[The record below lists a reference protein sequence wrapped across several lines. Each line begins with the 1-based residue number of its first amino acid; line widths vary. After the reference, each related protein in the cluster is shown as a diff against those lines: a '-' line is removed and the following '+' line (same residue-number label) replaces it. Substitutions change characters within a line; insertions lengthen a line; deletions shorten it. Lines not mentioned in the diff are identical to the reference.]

1 MHLGYMPRGH
11 AAVILS
17 TLPSDASSARPGLEN
32 RETRG
37 TQMRIFLRHL
47 VLRRHGFR
55 SSIRRLQVL
64 QQALELALKRIVV
77 LPVGKILDEVLGYLP
92 RQVLACFSI
101 EAFPAIQSFVRHEP
115 NGKQLPLLFRNLTL
129 AGVENVR
136 LHPLAVHAVLR
147 QDQEQL
153 VMQADGR
160 VNLLVELFAG
170 FNIVRRKPAAHAFI
184 LQAFVQTVSKL
195 LVLGGRP
202 VASALLALNM
212 CNRAA
217 TGTRSEE

>member
-55 SSIRRLQVL
+55 SCIRRLQVL
-64 QQALELALKRIVV
+64 QQPLEPVLIRIVV
-77 LPVGKILDEVLGYLP
+77 LPVGKIRDEVLGYLP
-92 RQVLACFSI
+92 RQVLTCFGI
-101 EAFPAIQSFVRHEP
+101 EAFPVIQSFEGHQP
-115 NGKQLPLLFRNLTL
+115 NRKQLPLLFRNLTL
-129 AGVENVR
+129 SGVENFR
-136 LHPLAVHAVLR
+136 LYPLAVHAVLR

-153 VMQADGR
+153 VMQADGLAD
-160 VNLLVELFAG
+160 LLVQLLAG
-170 FNIVRRKPAAHAFI
+170 LNIVRRKTSSARLYSAS
-184 LQAFVQTVSKL
+184 LRTD
-195 LVLGGRP
+195 GRRTP
-202 VASALLALNM
+202 GPCRNS
-212 CNRAA
+212 
-217 TGTRSEE
+217 